1 MRPALTQKQNPKVT
15 TCASTWNDCENSSQR
30 KAMATEAAC
39 VKIGAAPHLTLVA
52 PLQAA
57 HLASAARAFGQRLR
71 THTAFFLSC
80 RSLEH
85 GAACS
90 PKMIRKRWHFS
101 IFTGPRNFF
110 YFFVKPKIPTKLTV
124 FQNCMSKI
132 TKLKKIE
139 DKITI
144 RLAHSG
150 INTIAPFSFPPPW
163 LVHVLHEWC
172 TLGDEGILKVI

>member
-1 MRPALTQKQNPKVT
+1 MSPALTQKQNPKVT

-57 HLASAARAFGQRLR
+57 HPRRTSRWPRLRPAATHLRHTSRLPRRAFGQRLR

-110 YFFVKPKIPTKLTV
+110 YFFCKTK
-124 FQNCMSKI
+124 NS
-132 TKLKKIE
+132 
-139 DKITI
+139 D
-144 RLAHSG
+144 
-150 INTIAPFSFPPPW
+150 
-163 LVHVLHEWC
+163 
-172 TLGDEGILKVI
+172 